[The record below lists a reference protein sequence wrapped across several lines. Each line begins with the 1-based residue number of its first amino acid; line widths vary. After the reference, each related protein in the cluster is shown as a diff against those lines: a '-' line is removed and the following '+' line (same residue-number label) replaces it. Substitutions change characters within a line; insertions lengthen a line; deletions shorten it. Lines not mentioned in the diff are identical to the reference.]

1 MNTNLGI
8 FSVFETLALNS
19 CIHSVVIPTI
29 NMQTY
34 NRSIQAIYC
43 TLRSRRC
50 WDTFGRVGKG
60 IGKA

>member
-1 MNTNLGI
+1 M
-8 FSVFETLALNS
+8 FETLALNS